1 MLKSYETSK
10 GYSIYARC
18 AQVFTIFF
26 TYGDVEFQSVFSV
39 HSVSRVQQRD
49 RPEGLPGNH
58 HVRSGYHVHTF

>member
-1 MLKSYETSK
+1 MRLQKVIRFMHDALKSLQYL
-10 GYSIYARC
+10 
-18 AQVFTIFF
+18 F
-26 TYGDVEFQSVFSV
+26 TYGDVKFLSDFSV